1 MLDLRIVDTLLVVC
15 ATLFFVASSSSMHPH
30 PVFISESDIWSLPR
44 FSMDFDRAQ
53 PSHFSSPPFPPL
65 FPSPI
70 TPPRPANPRYRSFHA
85 NMPSLFFQ
93 SSRSNGVRSAKT
105 KRDERVEKIKEM
117 TAIKRLIRSP
127 CSGNTHLERVVQNE
141 YRDCQFRRF
150 HAVPRRST

>member
-1 MLDLRIVDTLLVVC
+1 MSILCSWFALL
-15 ATLFFVASSSSMHPH
+15 F
-30 PVFISESDIWSLPR
+30 
-44 FSMDFDRAQ
+44 
-53 PSHFSSPPFPPL
+53 FSSPLPRRCIRIPFSFRNPISGRCPVFPWISTAPNLLISRLLLSHPSFPP
-65 FPSPI
+65 PSSLPLS
-70 TPPRPANPRYRSFHA
+70 PRPANPRYRSFHA